1 MEMCAYNLVLCLGQ
15 IHANPTRK
23 ILRSCFVSSVANM
36 MLRSISY
43 SRGLAAWMANV
54 QSEYAKHDGIESNI
68 TSNKNTTPIV
78 SCCLVKLDVII
89 WLWQHHNKSP
99 LPKNGCSESICVAC
113 LNSNHNLRNR
123 SAEAMNLAQNAHS
136 RQGTVVALLGC
147 QPPGW
152 GNITVLGKLPGHV
165 ATLTTKEWK
174 GLTAYPPWL
183 WESEIQSFKTRKR
196 DESRRHIRGHPHHC
210 DGPAGAGVPHA
221 TAIFQAIS

>member
-1 MEMCAYNLVLCLGQ
+1 MDGKCTVSICQTWWYRKQHHIKQKHHSNRFMLLGQ
-15 IHANPTRK
+15 IRCHYM
-23 ILRSCFVSSVANM
+23 I
-36 MLRSISY
+36 
-43 SRGLAAWMANV
+43 MA
-54 QSEYAKHDGIESNI
+54 
-68 TSNKNTTPIV
+68 TSQQVTA
-78 SCCLVKLDVII
+78 
-89 WLWQHHNKSP
+89 
-99 LPKNGCSESICVAC
+99 PKKWVCSESICVAC

-183 WESEIQSFKTRKR
+183 WESEIQSFKTR
-196 DESRRHIRGHPHHC
+196 
-210 DGPAGAGVPHA
+210 
-221 TAIFQAIS
+221 